1 MSVIFIKRNTCVI
14 IASCLVISVCH
25 GKLYA
30 NAEPAAVNSK
40 AAYKV
45 ERFNYPAQPGREN
58 PMAGVIAIID
68 LSQPQIKLSVALADE
83 QLKPNDAQCV
93 STLDTPTSIARKNN
107 FAITL
112 NASFFAA
119 PKAEE
124 LEGQK
129 VHYFVGNCAAPV
141 GWHVSSGKTFAK
153 PANDKLRATLL
164 IMDDG
169 SVSIKANL
177 ANIPPKTRYAV
188 SGNAMVLLDG
198 AIVADDKGGTR
209 HPRSVAGLS
218 ADNKTLYLVA
228 VDGRQAGY
236 SLGANMYELGTLL
249 KNIGAANAINLDG
262 GGSTAMV
269 IKDIRTG
276 AFALANQP
284 SEKSTEGF
292 QLNMERPV
300 VDVIGVSILPPTALN
315 KSSQK

>member
-1 MSVIFIKRNTCVI
+1 MSVICIRRTTWG
-14 IASCLVISVCH
+14 IAAIFSTAVVFH
-25 GKLYA
+25 GTLYA
-30 NAEPAAVNSK
+30 NTEPPAANAK

-58 PMAGVIAIID
+58 PMAGVVATID

-83 QLKPNDAQCV
+83 QRKPNDTHCV
-93 STLDTPTSIARKNN
+93 STLDTPLNIARKKN
-107 FAITL
+107 FVVTI
-112 NASFFAA
+112 NASFFSA
-119 PKAEE
+119 PKVEE
-124 LEGQK
+124 VDGQK
-129 VHYFVGNCAAPV
+129 VRYFVGNCATPV
-141 GWHVSSGKTFAK
+141 GWHVSSSKTFAK

-169 SVSIKANL
+169 SVSINANL
-177 ANIPPKTRYAV
+177 IDIPPKARYAV

-198 AIVADDKGGTR
+198 TIVANDKDGTR
-209 HPRSVAGLS
+209 HPRSVVGLS

-236 SLGANMYELGTLL
+236 SMGANMFELGTLL

-284 SEKSTEGF
+284 SEKSTDGF

-315 KSSQK
+315 KNNQK